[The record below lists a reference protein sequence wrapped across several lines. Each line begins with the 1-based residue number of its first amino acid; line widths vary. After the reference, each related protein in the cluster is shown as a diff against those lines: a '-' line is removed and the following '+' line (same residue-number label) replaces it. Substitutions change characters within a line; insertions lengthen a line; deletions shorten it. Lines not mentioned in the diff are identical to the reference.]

1 MNYQNYWI
9 FTSDPNRGVC
19 VQPAGVSVSGNR
31 RTNFQLPIKNMSVIM
46 VVISGIDWCKMSE
59 FYIQQTELQII
70 RFGWRDF

>member
-1 MNYQNYWI
+1 
-9 FTSDPNRGVC
+9 
-19 VQPAGVSVSGNR
+19 
-31 RTNFQLPIKNMSVIM
+31 M